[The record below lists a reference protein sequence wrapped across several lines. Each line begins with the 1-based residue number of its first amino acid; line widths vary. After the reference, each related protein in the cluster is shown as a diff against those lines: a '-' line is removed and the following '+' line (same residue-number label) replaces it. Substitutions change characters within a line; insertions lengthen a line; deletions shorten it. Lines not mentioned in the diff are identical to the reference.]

1 MRAQLIIACD
11 GANSSLRKML
21 NITAKTTD
29 YQQDALV

>member
-1 MRAQLIIACD
+1 MACD